1 MQAKYFDPSM
11 GPLMRTAI
19 EYTFKRLPK
28 LSMYVTNGSWN
39 IDNNGV
45 ENAIRPLAIGR
56 KNYLF
61 CGSDASAVRASMIY
75 SFIATCKACGI
86 EPREWL
92 EDVIRRIPEYENGRS
107 DVTHLLPKNWKRNFN
122 DCNQR

>member
-1 MQAKYFDPSM
+1 
-11 GPLMRTAI
+11 
-19 EYTFKRLPK
+19 
-28 LSMYVTNGSWN
+28 
-39 IDNNGV
+39 
-45 ENAIRPLAIGR
+45 
-56 KNYLF
+56 
-61 CGSDASAVRASMIY
+61 MIY

-86 EPREWL
+86 EPREWF

>member
-1 MQAKYFDPSM
+1 M

-28 LSMYVTNGSWN
+28 LSMYVNDGSWH

-45 ENAIRPLAIGR
+45 ENAIRPLAVGR

-75 SFIATCKACGI
+75 SFIAACKAAGI
-86 EPREWL
+86 EPRECFK
-92 EDVIRRIPEYENGRS
+92 DVIRRIPEYENGKT
-107 DVTHLLPKNWKRNFN
+107 DVTHLLPKNWKANSKNFN
-122 DCNQR
+122 QR